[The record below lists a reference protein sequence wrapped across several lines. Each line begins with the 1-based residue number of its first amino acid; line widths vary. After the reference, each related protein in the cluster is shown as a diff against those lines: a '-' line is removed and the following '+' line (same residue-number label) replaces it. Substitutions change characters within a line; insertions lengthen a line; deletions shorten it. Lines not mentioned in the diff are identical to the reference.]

1 MKVAVIGA
9 SGFIG
14 GHILRGLRASGDA
27 ARAVMRNHRG
37 FQHDPDHR
45 IADACDVYALRDAIA
60 GCEYVVDAVLG
71 TDDVIVGS
79 IAPLYAAAE
88 AVGVRRFVYISSG
101 SVHGQSPVR
110 GTDETSRLSVRHA
123 FAYNNAKVRAEARLR
138 RLRARG
144 TVEIVILRPTIV
156 FGADSRWVFDFADAL
171 RSSTAYVVDGAR
183 GICNSI
189 YVDNLVHAVRLALT
203 TSQVDG
209 EAFLVGDEETVTW
222 RELYRPIAAA
232 LGFDFD
238 AIPSVSPPD
247 VKPGF
252 RQLYIEPIRTSELGH
267 AVITRLP
274 RGLKSSLKNA
284 VRLGGRRAHRPD
296 PQPPPDFVPGAP
308 SISPEIAALHRCQWR
323 LPLTKAACLLGYVAP
338 VPFAEGCRRSIEWLN
353 ARASGTAVARGA
365 DSAVITP
372 TPRRAHDRDGS
383 PA

>member
-14 GHILRGLRASGDA
+14 GHILRGLRASGDD
-27 ARAVMRNHRG
+27 ARAVVRNHRG
-37 FQHDPDHR
+37 FQDDPNHR
-45 IADACDVYALRDAIA
+45 VADACDVYALRDAIA
-60 GCEYVVDAVLG
+60 GCELVVDAVLG

-101 SVHGQSPVR
+101 SVHGQSPAP

-123 FAYNNAKVRAEARLR
+123 FAYNNAKVRAERRLR

-156 FGADSRWVFDFADAL
+156 FGAGSRWVFDFADAL
-171 RSSTAYVVDGAR
+171 RNNTAYVVDGAR

-203 TSQVDG
+203 TSLVDG

-222 RELYRPIAAA
+222 RDLYRPIATA

-238 AIPSVSPPD
+238 AIPSFSPPD
-247 VKPGF
+247 AKPGF
-252 RQLYIEPIRTSELGH
+252 RQLYVEPIRTSELGH
-267 AVITRLP
+267 AIITRLP
-274 RGLKSSLKNA
+274 RGLKSSLKSA
-284 VRLGGRRAHRPD
+284 VRLAGRRAHRPD
-296 PQPPPDFVPGAP
+296 PQPSPAFAPEAPP
-308 SISPEIAALHRCQWR
+308 ISPEIAALHRCKWR
-323 LPLTKAACLLGYVAP
+323 LPQTKAACLLGYVAP
-338 VPFAEGCRRSIEWLN
+338 VPFAEGCRRIIAWLD
-353 ARASGTAVARGA
+353 ARAKGTAVERGA
-365 DSAVITP
+365 DPAVMTATP
-372 TPRRAHDRDGS
+372 PRVHDPDGS